1 LEEKSSES
9 KLRVTLVQVPLA
21 ILTTIALVASLVSSA
36 DGAPEGRS
44 AGGYI
49 KLETRQDTPRAAHKG
64 DVRMA
69 GPFWL
74 ELVVAKGSLTV
85 YVADRSGAPVD
96 TSGCKGAATAHTD
109 GKATRIEL
117 RPAGAN
123 RLAGK
128 GKLRLKHSTVV
139 FVTAALRGEKRY
151 RAVFRPLEGE
161 TAGAER

>member
-1 LEEKSSES
+1 MEEKSSES
-9 KLRVTLVQVPLA
+9 NVRVTLVQVPLA
-21 ILTTIALVASLVSSA
+21 ILTTIALVASTH
-36 DGAPEGRS
+36 GAAEGHS
-44 AGGYI
+44 AGGYV
-49 KLETRQDTPRAAHKG
+49 KLETHQNTPRAAHKG

-85 YVADRSGAPVD
+85 YVVDRSGAPVD
-96 TSGCKGAATAHTD
+96 TSGGKGAATAHTD

-139 FVTAALRGEKRY
+139 FVTADLRGEKPY
-151 RAVFRPLEGE
+151 RAVFRPLERE